1 MASKWIRLITGTIHG
16 KENLISSACSDNEL
30 KVAIL
35 VDLIDNAQKI
45 GVPRDYYIASR
56 RPSDVLDKSRHHA
69 FVVNDDIP
77 KVKPPV
83 KGSSLKNDE
92 EAKAS
97 QLRRGRRS
105 SSTVREIFT
114 TISNKAL
121 RRGLS
126 PEGLPRRASEDS
138 EGGTEMTDTGFTSDP
153 GMKVKIR
160 QYFRRREG
168 PRDRYLLD
176 GLVAGLRSATC
187 KNLDEKRPSRAETM
201 RTRQWRFARFA
212 RRHSFQS
219 QRMRVAMIP
228 LDLHQ
233 PLNAQR
239 FCAATHEEK
248 IAIVHEISSNV
259 DIDADMWTV
268 LLFCFAGARADE
280 VKKVIFHTI
289 PSTVDMGMALN
300 SPITCEGRNGLIHPH
315 VGFGRRTCFEHS
327 KCLPAFKKLSKATA
341 LFQKAMEFFA
351 NLTKPGPAH
360 IRKFCYLHRLEF
372 SLRKSKKILKW
383 YWVCS
388 NEASAKK
395 RFLADSLFCLRHP
408 NGEENRRSVQPTRLY
423 RKRILTP
430 AENTILIVA
439 IGVTIIVALCLVCIV
454 ALQCYCSKA
463 QTFGEDGESDSKS
476 SLSPISSPI
485 ILEMLKL
492 ELERQK
498 RKRRD
503 ESIESDDD
511 DSRV

>member
-1 MASKWIRLITGTIHG
+1 MSGKGTQDSAEGSAKPDGPAECISKRVSHPAVLRVCSRA
-16 KENLISSACSDNEL
+16 ESSVRPAHF
-30 KVAIL
+30 
-35 VDLIDNAQKI
+35 
-45 GVPRDYYIASR
+45 PRRPLLAFGRAIAS
-56 RPSDVLDKSRHHA
+56 DQGEYCAGWKDLLEH
-69 FVVNDDIP
+69 
-77 KVKPPV
+77 
-83 KGSSLKNDE
+83 
-92 EAKAS
+92 
-97 QLRRGRRS
+97 Q
-105 SSTVREIFT
+105 
-114 TISNKAL
+114 
-121 RRGLS
+121 S
-126 PEGLPRRASEDS
+126 PL
-138 EGGTEMTDTGFTSDP
+138 TSGAE

-259 DIDADMWTV
+259 DIGMVYSILFVRSDAGNDADMWTV

-289 PSTVDMGMALN
+289 PSTVDMAN
-300 SPITCEGRNGLIHPH
+300 KTANKTSWKIEG
-315 VGFGRRTCFEHS
+315 
-327 KCLPAFKKLSKATA
+327 
-341 LFQKAMEFFA
+341 
-351 NLTKPGPAH
+351 
-360 IRKFCYLHRLEF
+360 
-372 SLRKSKKILKW
+372 
-383 YWVCS
+383 
-388 NEASAKK
+388 
-395 RFLADSLFCLRHP
+395 
-408 NGEENRRSVQPTRLY
+408 RSVQPTRLY

-463 QTFGEDGESDSKS
+463 EVSSMTFGEDSESDSNS
-476 SLSPISSPI
+476 SLSSISSPI

-498 RKRRD
+498 RERRE
-503 ESIESDDD
+503 ESIESDEEDG
-511 DSRV
+511 RV